1 MKLSDILSI
10 HKAISRLPHAVA
22 SWALTVT
29 TIISVAAIYISI
41 KTIATDLRVDREKNT
56 ALLHQLIKA
65 DSAQRVALK
74 VIINGQVLQDMK
86 IQTIGEHVSKLEKND
101 GVLLREVKR
110 IDEVREIL
118 LPFRDDLYLKS
129 SIEDPDEKKKLTDTT
144 KLEIKWH
151 RIPKK

>member
-10 HKAISRLPHAVA
+10 HKAISSLPQAVA
-22 SWALTVT
+22 SWALTIT
-29 TIISVAAIYISI
+29 TIISVAAIYLSI
-41 KTIATDLRVDREKNT
+41 KTVANDLRADREKNT

-129 SIEDPDEKKKLTDTT
+129 SIEDPDEKKNLLTQQNL
-144 KLEIKWH
+144 K
-151 RIPKK
+151 